1 MMRTAR
7 RNPQRGVVL
16 FIALIVLVAM
26 SLAGIAVMRSVD
38 SSVVISGNLAFKQTA
53 TQSSDTAMAQAFQW
67 LNNNS
72 AGATLQS
79 DVAASGYF
87 SARPA
92 MEPDWSN
99 LANWTNA
106 VVLNGGAADATG
118 NVVRYVIHRMCTE
131 PNTPYN
137 ASNAGVNNVCALS
150 YPASA
155 AAVGGS
161 MLVGAPTFET
171 LPQLFYRIT
180 ARVDGPRNTVSIV
193 QATVLLPI

>member
-1 MMRTAR
+1 MMHAR
-7 RNPQRGVVL
+7 LRHAQRGVVL

-53 TQSSDTAMAQAFQW
+53 TQSSDSAMAQAFTW

-92 MEPDWSN
+92 VEPDWSDLN
-99 LANWTNA
+99 NWSNA
-106 VVLNGGAADATG
+106 VVLNNGTPDATG
-118 NVVRYVIHRMCTE
+118 NVVRFVIHRMCTE

-137 ASNAGVNNVCALS
+137 GSNAGVSNVCALS

-161 MLVGAPTFET
+161 MLVGAPTFDA
-171 LPQLFYRIT
+171 LPQLFYRVT